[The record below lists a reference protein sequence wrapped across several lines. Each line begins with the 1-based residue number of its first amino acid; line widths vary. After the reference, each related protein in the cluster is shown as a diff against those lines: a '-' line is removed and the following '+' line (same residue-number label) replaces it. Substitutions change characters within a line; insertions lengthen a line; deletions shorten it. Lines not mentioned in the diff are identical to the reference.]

1 MTSDRRMTHN
11 LEPRPRSK
19 QLLWLWLGY
28 WLGLFIVM
36 HVPVSGLRRLSFNN
50 ADKIIHLVLYFL
62 LVWLGGRYFFV
73 AGRAVSIAKL
83 IGFAAIYGLYAAFE
97 EWSQQFV
104 GRTMSLGDWLT
115 DAVGICLATLLLAL
129 QRRSNAVPDESRRA

>member
-1 MTSDRRMTHN
+1 MTQY
-11 LEPRPRSK
+11 LYPRPRSK
-19 QLLWLWLGY
+19 QLLWLWLWLGY

-36 HVPVSGLRRLSFNN
+36 HVPVDRLRPLRFNN

-62 LVWLGGRYFFV
+62 LVWLGGRYLFV

-83 IGFAAIYGLYAAFE
+83 VGYAVIYGLYAAFE
-97 EWSQQFV
+97 EWLQKYTH
-104 GRTMSLGDWLT
+104 RTMSFADWLA

-129 QRRSNAVPDESRRA
+129 RRRSNAVPDPRQQN

>member
-1 MTSDRRMTHN
+1 MTHN

-19 QLLWLWLGY
+19 QFLCIWLGY

-36 HVPVSGLRRLSFNN
+36 HVPVAGLRHLSFNY

-62 LVWLGGRYFFV
+62 LAWLGGRYFFV

-83 IGFAAIYGLYAAFE
+83 AGYALIYGLYAAFE

-115 DAVGICLATLLLAL
+115 DAAGISLATLFLAL
-129 QRRSNAVPDESRRA
+129 RRRSNAVPGPTRQV

>member
-1 MTSDRRMTHN
+1 MTHN

-19 QLLWLWLGY
+19 QYLLLWLGY

-73 AGRAVSIAKL
+73 AGRTVSIAKL
-83 IGFAAIYGLYAAFE
+83 ICFAGIYGLYAAFE

-104 GRTMSLGDWLT
+104 GRTMSLDDWLT
-115 DAVGICLATLLLAL
+115 DAAGITLATLLLAL
-129 QRRSNAVPDESRRA
+129 QRRSNAVPDPSRRV